1 MMAKLISV
9 SADALIFEVEGEEVS
24 VSIAG
29 LSSEDATLAAQV
41 YDAGLRVTRL
51 DDGGVKV

>member
-1 MMAKLISV
+1 MAKLISV